1 MTNGEILGSKLQ
13 DLRKSAG
20 MSQEDLAERLGISRQ
35 AVSRWERGDAL
46 PDTDN
51 LIRLSKLYSVSLDE
65 LVGNTTAPQVIRME
79 NSKVDN
85 DEEGADYSEAIPEH
99 RNRRNM
105 RVLRALPYPILVTVI
120 FLALGFLFDA
130 WAIAWTLYLTIPLYY
145 NILDCLKTKRFATFA
160 YPIFITFIYLVMGMA
175 WHLWHPLWVLYITIP
190 IYYAVAEAI
199 DRRK

>member
-65 LVGNTTAPQVIRME
+65 LVGNTTAPQAIRME
-79 NSKVDN
+79 GSESDN
-85 DEEGADYSEAIPEH
+85 DEEDTDYAEAIPEN

-105 RVLRALPYPILVTVI
+105 RALRALPYPILVTVI
-120 FLALGFLFDA
+120 FLALGFLLDA

-160 YPIFITFIYLVMGMA
+160 YPVFITFIYLVLGMA
-175 WHLWHPLWVLYITIP
+175 WHLWHPLWILYVTIP
-190 IYYAVAEAI
+190 IYHPIAEAI
-199 DRRK
+199 DKRR